1 MAFAESTHPS
11 EGRAVSFPNWKAALA
26 TAKLTPDRR
35 WQYATEISRFLRY
48 CQILRAA
55 VTAKR
60 SREYLSIVPLVSARP
75 NARLA
80 LRWFFQT
87 ARVAET
93 CGGRTPADSGRH
105 RPMPAQAA
113 RPGDGR
119 RNGAVAPHTVW
130 LVPPTADP
138 PARARGNVNPKSRPE

>member
-11 EGRAVSFPNWKAALA
+11 EGWAVSFPNWKAALA
-26 TAKLTPDRR
+26 IAKLPPDRR

-48 CQILRAA
+48 CQILRAV

-87 ARVAET
+87 ARLAES
-93 CGGRTPADSGRH
+93 CGRRTPAHSGGH
-105 RPMPAQAA
+105 RPMPAKAS
-113 RPGDGR
+113 RSGGR
-119 RNGAVAPHTVW
+119 SRSGTMAPHLAW
-130 LVPPTADP
+130 LVPPATDP
-138 PARARGNVNPKSRPE
+138 PAKARGNGHPKGRPD